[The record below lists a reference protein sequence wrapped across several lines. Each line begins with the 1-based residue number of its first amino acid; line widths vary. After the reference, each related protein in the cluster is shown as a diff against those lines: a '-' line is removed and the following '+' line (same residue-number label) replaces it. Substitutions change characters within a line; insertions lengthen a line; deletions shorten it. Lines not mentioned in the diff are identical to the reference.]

1 LGRRDRE
8 FRNSPDTASFPSILK
23 RVHRVRLDRPARP
36 GLNCAAS
43 IERFVGQCVDVAMS
57 LFDTFLAQT
66 QLELIFARRLMAD
79 IESGALAPT
88 WGMTREQAIAF
99 LADGVAERAEM
110 IERLAPLSSPAPKT
124 GGTDARR
131 TEAETPKRRTKS
143 RK

>member
-1 LGRRDRE
+1 
-8 FRNSPDTASFPSILK
+8 
-23 RVHRVRLDRPARP
+23 
-36 GLNCAAS
+36 
-43 IERFVGQCVDVAMS
+43 MS

-110 IERLAPLSSPAPKT
+110 IERLTPLASPALKT
-124 GGTDARR
+124 GDARR
-131 TEAETPKRRTKS
+131 TEAGTPKRATKS
-143 RK
+143 RI